1 MINKIKSKL
10 LTYLFM
16 DWVENEYDLETL
28 NLTKG
33 MIHNREVML
42 KTIIDKVNHKP
53 ILGFEVIVN
62 KKIEKIFGYMK
73 YFSYIYYVN
82 E

>member
-1 MINKIKSKL
+1 
-10 LTYLFM
+10 M

-53 ILGFEVIVN
+53 IIGFRAILS
-62 KKIEKIFGYMK
+62 KKTNKIFGYMK
-73 YFSYIYYVN
+73 NFSYIYYVN
-82 E
+82 K

>member
-1 MINKIKSKL
+1 MG
-10 LTYLFM
+10 
-16 DWVENEYDLETL
+16 WVENEYDLETL

-53 ILGFEVIVN
+53 IIGFRAHC
-62 KKIEKIFGYMK
+62 K
-73 YFSYIYYVN
+73 
-82 E
+82 

>member
-1 MINKIKSKL
+1 
-10 LTYLFM
+10 M

-53 ILGFEVIVN
+53 IIDLAIVSKN
-62 KKIEKIFGYMK
+62 
-73 YFSYIYYVN
+73 
-82 E
+82 

>member
-1 MINKIKSKL
+1 
-10 LTYLFM
+10 M

-42 KTIIDKVNHKP
+42 KTIIDKINNKP
-53 ILGFEVIVN
+53 ILGFRN
-62 KKIEKIFGYMK
+62 HCK
-73 YFSYIYYVN
+73 
-82 E
+82 

>member
-1 MINKIKSKL
+1 
-10 LTYLFM
+10 M

-28 NLTKG
+28 NLTKS

-53 ILGFEVIVN
+53 IIGFN
-62 KKIEKIFGYMK
+62 SF
-73 YFSYIYYVN
+73 
-82 E
+82 

>member
-33 MIHNREVML
+33 MFSKVML

-53 ILGFEVIVN
+53 IMGFETISKN
-62 KKIEKIFGYMK
+62 TKKK
-73 YFSYIYYVN
+73 
-82 E
+82 

>member
-1 MINKIKSKL
+1 
-10 LTYLFM
+10 M

-53 ILGFEVIVN
+53 IIGFIRIVSKKTN
-62 KKIEKIFGYMK
+62 KMFGYMK
-73 YFSYIYYVN
+73 KIFRIFTM
-82 E
+82 

>member
-28 NLTKG
+28 NLTK

-53 ILGFEVIVN
+53 ILGFRN
-62 KKIEKIFGYMK
+62 HCK
-73 YFSYIYYVN
+73 
-82 E
+82 

>member
-1 MINKIKSKL
+1 
-10 LTYLFM
+10 M

-28 NLTKG
+28 NLTKS

-53 ILGFEVIVN
+53 IIGFIDFLN
-62 KKIEKIFGYMK
+62 KKKLTK
-73 YFSYIYYVN
+73 YLDI
-82 E
+82 

>member
-42 KTIIDKVNHKP
+42 KTIIDKVQHKP
-53 ILGFEVIVN
+53 VLGFHAHLKN
-62 KKIEKIFGYMK
+62 
-73 YFSYIYYVN
+73 N
-82 E
+82 